1 MRRIIIGFLTA
12 VLLAFPCFAE
22 ETGSILDGLT
32 LIELDSEKQASLW
45 EELDLRPCDMSKE
58 RSAQI
63 TSFDVSD
70 NGEILIGLADNEI
83 LVYNSSLELTHA
95 YHFSVPGSF
104 FVFWHNNQ
112 IALFSVRGQDIAI
125 FSKGLLN
132 HRIVQV
138 DSKSS
143 SDLTNHFRDKTV
155 EKTEKQTYMLEKPDG
170 IMGLFAAYR
179 YDRLILKDTS
189 GVITEVYTTGK
200 DYNSTAVFILALLSI
215 MLISVIYAVTTVVI
229 LPLAKR
235 GRKTGGSSLS

>member
-1 MRRIIIGFLTA
+1 MRRIIIGFLAA
-12 VLLAFPCFAE
+12 VILSFPCFAE

-112 IALFSVRGQDIAI
+112 IALFSVRGQDITF
-125 FSKGLLN
+125 FSKDLLSY
-132 HRIVQV
+132 RIAQM
-138 DSKSS
+138 DSNSS
-143 SDLTNHFRDKTV
+143 SELTNHFRNKTV
-155 EKTEKQTYMLEKPDG
+155 EETETQVYILEKPDG
-170 IMGLFAAYR
+170 IMGLFAGYR
-179 YDRLILKDTS
+179 YDRLFLKDTS
-189 GVITEVYTTGK
+189 GIITEVYTTGK
-200 DYNSTAVFILALLSI
+200 DYNGTAVFTMALLSI
-215 MLISVIYAVTTVVI
+215 MLISVIYAVTTTII

-235 GRKTGGSSLS
+235 RRK